1 MMRISLNWLSEYIPV
16 PFTPKELDHR
26 LTMLGIEVEAIEH
39 VGERWNKVVVGEV
52 LEVTPHPN
60 ADKLRLTRVS
70 IGNGEPLSIVCGA
83 PNVRAGQHVPIAII
97 GADLGGGMVIKKA
110 KIRGEASE
118 GMICSERELGISQNH
133 DGIWELPKDT
143 ALGLPLADALGL
155 RDTIFEVGITPNRA
169 DCLSHIGIAREIRAI
184 TGEQVRLPS
193 VSIAKKGGEIDKQVR
208 VSLPQPEL
216 CPRYV
221 AKLVKGVTIAPSPDW
236 LKRRLEAVGL
246 RPINNV
252 VDVTNFVL
260 MECGHPLHAFDFD
273 LVENGQIEVRTAGGF
288 ADDYVTLDGKRRKMP
303 PDALLITDGKNPL
316 GIAGIMG
323 GENSEIRDTTR
334 NVLIESAYFNPT
346 SIRKTAKQLGL
357 SSDAS
362 YRFERG
368 TDINILERAA
378 ERAAQ
383 MIVELAGGEI
393 VHGMIDEYPV
403 PLRQKT
409 FRFRPSRANMLLG
422 MSIPAERM
430 REIFELLNI
439 EVENSASTE
448 WQLTSPSYRVD
459 LEREEDA
466 IEEVA
471 RIVGYDEIP
480 TSTFERSLLTGMRD
494 PLKLRDFD
502 TLVRST
508 LISLGASECI
518 SVPLVSEKN
527 ALQFHAK
534 PVELINPLNA
544 ERDRMRTSIAINLLE
559 AARVSE
565 RFGASGQRIFEIGNV
580 FHYSDKPEKLG
591 HVSEKPELAILISG
605 TQEAKTAY
613 NAAAIPA
620 DIFLMK
626 GIAESLL
633 TRSGIREFGYSSEIK
648 DLGEWG
654 SSSNFLDS
662 AQSLAIISGT
672 QPVGLMGT
680 MNREITKAYDLRS
693 DVLLAL
699 FDYAALFEITRKI
712 VENPPHVKALS
723 KYPSVERDIAIVLT
737 LTLSA
742 KQIEDTIRGIARPDI
757 LRSIRLFDQFQSKEM
772 KLAHEHSLAFHLVFR
787 SDDRTLEE
795 HEVDELIILII
806 KRLEGELHARLRV

>member
-1 MMRISLNWLSEYIPV
+1 MRISLNWLSEYIPV

-52 LEVTPHPN
+52 LDVSPHPN

-70 IGNGEPLSIVCGA
+70 IGDGEPLHIVCGA
-83 PNVRAGQHVPIAII
+83 PNVRAGQRVAVATI
-97 GADLGGGMVIKKA
+97 GADLGGGVVIKKA
-110 KIRGEASE
+110 KIRGETSE
-118 GMICSERELGISQNH
+118 GMLCSERELGISQNH
-133 DGIWELPKDT
+133 DGIWELPNET
-143 ALGLPLADALGL
+143 AIGLPLADALGL

-169 DCLSHIGIAREIRAI
+169 DCLSHIGIAREIRTI
-184 TGEQVRLPS
+184 TGEPVRLPS
-193 VSIAKKGGEIDKQVR
+193 VAIAKKGGEVAKQVR

-273 LVENGQIEVRTAGGF
+273 VVENGQIEVRTAGGF
-288 ADDYVTLDGKRRKMP
+288 VEDFVTLDGKRRKMP
-303 PDALLITDGKNPL
+303 ADALLITNGKKPL

-368 TDINILERAA
+368 ADINILERAA

-383 MIVELAGGEI
+383 MIAELAGGEI
-393 VHGMIDEYPV
+393 IQGMIDEYPI
-403 PLRQKT
+403 PTQQKT
-409 FRFRPSRANMLLG
+409 FRFRPARANMLLG

-430 REIFELLNI
+430 LQIFESLNI
-439 EVENSASTE
+439 EVQNSSSPE

-480 TSTFERSLLTGMRD
+480 TSTFERSPLTGMRD

-502 TLVRST
+502 ALVRST
-508 LISLGASECI
+508 LISLGASECV

-527 ALQFHAK
+527 ALQFHRK
-534 PVELINPLNA
+534 PVELINPLNT

-559 AARVSE
+559 AARVNE

-591 HVSEKPELAILISG
+591 YVSEKPELAILISG
-605 TQEAKTAY
+605 IQEPKTAY
-613 NAAAIPA
+613 NAAAISA

-626 GIAESLL
+626 GIVGSLL
-633 TRSGIREFGYSSEIK
+633 ARCGIREFGYSSEIN

-654 SSSNFLDS
+654 GGSTFLDS
-662 AQSLAIISGT
+662 TQMLAITSGMGLI
-672 QPVGLMGT
+672 GLMGRIT
-680 MNREITKAYDLRS
+680 SEIAKTYDLRS
-693 DVLLAL
+693 DVWIAL
-699 FDYAALFEITRKI
+699 VDYNTLFSLTRKL
-712 VENPPHVKALS
+712 VEIPPHVKPLA
-723 KYPSVERDIAIVLT
+723 KYPSVERDIAIVLAEEI
-737 LTLSA
+737 SVN
-742 KQIEDTIRGIARPDI
+742 QIED
-757 LRSIRLFDQFQSKEM
+757 SIHAASPSELLQSVQLFDQFQPKEM
-772 KLAHEHSLAFHLVFR
+772 KLVHERSLAFHLVFR
-787 SDDRTLEE
+787 SDERTLEE
-795 HEVDELIILII
+795 HEVDQLINLII